1 MSEPIEGRLIL
12 EDGSEFN
19 GTIFGNPASVSGEV
33 VFTTGM
39 VGYNETVTDPSFRGQ
54 IIVFTYPLIG
64 NYGVPT
70 DARDDLGLPA
80 HFESVRAH
88 AAGVVVANLSND
100 TSHWSATRSFDDFL
114 RESNIC
120 GITGIDTRTLTQK
133 LRSGGSVVGK
143 IIVSDADVPFD
154 DPNTR
159 NLVAEVSIR
168 EPCDYGGDGPRVVL
182 VDTGVKTNIIRQLVG
197 AGARVRRVPWDYDFF
212 DEPFDGLF
220 IGNGPGDP
228 KMAEKTVQ
236 HLRRALVDRVPT
248 FGICMGHQLLALAA
262 GADTYKL
269 KFGHRS
275 QNQPCVEVGTNRCY
289 ITSQNHGFAVNG
301 DSLPEGWRQWFVNAN
316 DGTNEGIRHEY
327 KPVRSVQFHPE
338 AAPGP
343 RDTLDLFHRFLE
355 MIG

>member
-12 EDGSEFN
+12 EDGAEFR

-39 VGYNETVTDPSFRGQ
+39 VGYSETVTDPSFRGQ
-54 IIVFTYPLIG
+54 IVVFTYPLIG
-64 NYGVPT
+64 NYGVPAAAI
-70 DARDDLGLPA
+70 DSLGLSR
-80 HFESVRAH
+80 HFESVCAQ
-88 AAGVVVANLSND
+88 AAGVVVANLSHD
-100 TSHWSATRSFDDFL
+100 TSHWSAARSFHEYL
-114 RESNIC
+114 AESGVS
-120 GITGIDTRTLTQK
+120 GITDVDTRTLTQH
-133 LRSGGSVVGK
+133 LRSGGSILGKIVVG
-143 IIVSDADVPFD
+143 DADIPFD
-154 DPNTR
+154 DPNSR
-159 NLVAEVSIR
+159 NLVAEVSTR
-168 EPCDYGGDGPRVVL
+168 ETRDYGSDGPRVVL
-182 VDTGVKTNIIRQLVG
+182 VDTGVKTNIIRQLVA
-197 AGARVRRVPWDYDFF
+197 AGARVRRVPWNHDFF

-220 IGNGPGDP
+220 IGNGPGNP
-228 KMAEKTVQ
+228 KMVEQTIG
-236 HLRRALVDRVPT
+236 HLRRALADRIPT
-248 FGICMGHQLLALAA
+248 FGICLGHQLLALAA

-275 QNQPCVEVGTNRCY
+275 QNQPCVEIGTNRCY

-301 DSLPEGWRQWFVNAN
+301 DTLPEGWRQWFVNAN

>member
-1 MSEPIEGRLIL
+1 MTAPIEGRLIL
-12 EDGSEFN
+12 EDGAEFR
-19 GTIFGNPASVSGEV
+19 GAIFGKPESVSGEV

-54 IIVFTYPLIG
+54 IVVFTYPLIG
-64 NYGVPT
+64 NYGVPAGEP
-70 DARDDLGLPA
+70 DALGLPR
-80 HFESVRAH
+80 HFESTQVH
-88 AAGVVVANLSND
+88 AAGVVVANLSHD
-100 TSHWSATRSFDDFL
+100 TSHWSATRSFNDYL
-114 RESNIC
+114 CESGVCCIS
-120 GITGIDTRTLTQK
+120 GIDTRTLTQH
-133 LRSGGSVVGK
+133 LRTGGSAVGK
-143 IIVSDADVPFD
+143 IVVEERDVPFD

-159 NLVAEVSIR
+159 NLVAEVSMP
-168 EPCDYGGDGPRVVL
+168 EPRDYGADGPRIVL
-182 VDTGVKTNIIRQLVG
+182 IDTGVKTNIIRQLVA

-220 IGNGPGDP
+220 VANGPGDP
-228 KMAEKTVQ
+228 KTVDATVAN
-236 HLRRALVDRVPT
+236 LRRALADRVPT

-275 QNQPCVEVGTNRCY
+275 QNQPCVEIGTSRCY
-289 ITSQNHGFAVNG
+289 ITSQNHGFAVKG
-301 DSLPEGWRQWFVNAN
+301 DTLPEGWRQWFVNAN

-338 AAPGP
+338 ATPGP

>member
-1 MSEPIEGRLIL
+1 MSAPIEGRLIL
-12 EDGSEFN
+12 EDGAEFK
-19 GTIFGNPASVSGEV
+19 GTIFGKPDSVSGEV

-39 VGYNETVTDPSFRGQ
+39 VGYSETVTDPSFRGQ

-64 NYGVPT
+64 NYGVPADVP
-70 DARDDLGLPA
+70 DAFGLPRN
-80 HFESVRAH
+80 FESTAPH
-88 AAGVVVANLSND
+88 AAGVVVANLSHD
-100 TSHWSATRSFDDFL
+100 TSHWSATRSFHEYL
-114 RESNIC
+114 NESGIC
-120 GITGIDTRTLTQK
+120 GITGIDTRSLTQH
-133 LRSGGSVVGK
+133 LRSVGSTVGK
-143 IIVSDADVPFD
+143 IVVDGRDVPFD
-154 DPNTR
+154 DPNAR
-159 NLVAEVSIR
+159 NLVAEVSMR
-168 EPCDYGGDGPRVVL
+168 EPRDYGTDGPRVVL
-182 VDTGVKTNIIRQLVG
+182 IDTGVKTNIVRQLVT
-197 AGARVRRVPWDYDFF
+197 AGARVRRVPWDHGFF

-220 IGNGPGDP
+220 IGNGPGNP
-228 KMAEKTVQ
+228 KTVEKTVE

-275 QNQPCVEVGTNRCY
+275 QNQPCVEIGTHRCY

-301 DSLPEGWRQWFVNAN
+301 ESLPEGWRQWFVNAN

-338 AAPGP
+338 ATPGP

>member
-1 MSEPIEGRLIL
+1 MCNPIEGRLIL
-12 EDGSEFN
+12 EDGSEFP
-19 GTIFGNPASVSGEV
+19 GTIFGNPASISGEV

-64 NYGVPT
+64 NYGVPA
-70 DARDDLGLPA
+70 DARDNLGLPA
-80 HFESVRAH
+80 HFESVRSH

-100 TSHWSATRSFDDFL
+100 TSHWSATRSFDDYL

-133 LRSGGSVVGK
+133 LRSGGSIVGK
-143 IIVSDADVPFD
+143 IIVGGADVPFD

-159 NLVAEVSIR
+159 NLVAEVSIG

-197 AGARVRRVPWDYDFF
+197 AGARVRRVPWNHDFF

-220 IGNGPGDP
+220 IGNGPGNP
-228 KMAEKTVQ
+228 KMAEETVQ
-236 HLRRALVDRVPT
+236 HLRRALADRVPT

-301 DSLPEGWRQWFVNAN
+301 DTLPEGWRQWFVNAN